1 MPSHFEFLDPEIGF
15 TSAVITDPNRFVGR
29 ADLIENSVR
38 AINTTSSLVTV
49 FGKRGVGKSSLLRQI
64 QLMSTGD
71 YEIAERSGLAHL
83 VPKDPKKYYTV
94 FYTCDSQI
102 SNIQELLLRICT
114 DTDAVDGLLRLVPDK
129 GKELVEFS
137 RAQEES
143 ASLDLKVLKWG
154 GKGHD
159 AEKYAASLKADIIQ
173 TFRNFCSSVVEHN
186 NRWWRKRDGL
196 IIFLD
201 EFDVIEDKSGIGSL
215 IKSLSSSKLKFAI
228 SGIADDLSSLVEDHG
243 SVERLIEQGYAHVK
257 PMALDETALIFR
269 RASAAYHGKL
279 VFSDEVISKI
289 FDISMGYP
297 YFTQLIGKRCVEQGN
312 LTGTNNIEIGTL
324 NDVLEEI
331 SSGRAFPHLER
342 KYQRAV
348 GDSNSRALLLTLLAE
363 ENVSLDDVEG
373 GISLKA
379 IRTTAQELDIEYM
392 DQLVPRLIDKKYGPA
407 LVRKHDQ
414 RGTYEFLDPVFRAY
428 VRLRK

>member
-1 MPSHFEFLDPEIGF
+1 M
-15 TSAVITDPNRFVGR
+15 
-29 ADLIENSVR
+29 
-38 AINTTSSLVTV
+38 
-49 FGKRGVGKSSLLRQI
+49 
-64 QLMSTGD
+64 
-71 YEIAERSGLAHL
+71 
-83 VPKDPKKYYTV
+83 
-94 FYTCDSQI
+94 
-102 SNIQELLLRICT
+102 
-114 DTDAVDGLLRLVPDK
+114 
-129 GKELVEFS
+129 
-137 RAQEES
+137 
-143 ASLDLKVLKWG
+143 
-154 GKGHD
+154 
-159 AEKYAASLKADIIQ
+159 
-173 TFRNFCSSVVEHN
+173 
-186 NRWWRKRDGL
+186 
-196 IIFLD
+196 
-201 EFDVIEDKSGIGSL
+201 
-215 IKSLSSSKLKFAI
+215 
-228 SGIADDLSSLVEDHG
+228 
-243 SVERLIEQGYAHVK
+243 IEQGYAHVK

>member
-1 MPSHFEFLDPEIGF
+1 MA
-15 TSAVITDPNRFVGR
+15 SATF
-29 ADLIENSVR
+29 
-38 AINTTSSLVTV
+38 
-49 FGKRGVGKSSLLRQI
+49 
-64 QLMSTGD
+64 
-71 YEIAERSGLAHL
+71 IA
-83 VPKDPKKYYTV
+83 
-94 FYTCDSQI
+94 C
-102 SNIQELLLRICT
+102 
-114 DTDAVDGLLRLVPDK
+114 
-129 GKELVEFS
+129 
-137 RAQEES
+137 
-143 ASLDLKVLKWG
+143 
-154 GKGHD
+154 
-159 AEKYAASLKADIIQ
+159 
-173 TFRNFCSSVVEHN
+173 
-186 NRWWRKRDGL
+186 
-196 IIFLD
+196 
-201 EFDVIEDKSGIGSL
+201 
-215 IKSLSSSKLKFAI
+215 
-228 SGIADDLSSLVEDHG
+228 
-243 SVERLIEQGYAHVK
+243 
-257 PMALDETALIFR
+257 ALIFR

-392 DQLVPRLIDKKYGPA
+392 DQLVQNQIGKQLIHILPGSVQRPENLEKIIENQ
-407 LVRKHDQ
+407 LVGGRFAGSLEKIRDVLQGYMHSN
-414 RGTYEFLDPVFRAY
+414 A
-428 VRLRK
+428 